1 MLSRF
6 NKEKLQLEKIDLLMS
21 FLEIQKVK
29 DLKIGKKNHFT
40 SQIVSNYLNLTKFKE
55 SLSCQ
60 PID

>member
-1 MLSRF
+1 MLPLSEILTGIE
-6 NKEKLQLEKIDLLMS
+6 NDLLMS

>member
-1 MLSRF
+1 MLPLSEILTGIE
-6 NKEKLQLEKIDLLMS
+6 NDLLMS

-29 DLKIGKKNHFT
+29 DLKIGKKNPFT
-40 SQIVSNYLNLTKFKE
+40 SQIVSNYLNLTKFQE